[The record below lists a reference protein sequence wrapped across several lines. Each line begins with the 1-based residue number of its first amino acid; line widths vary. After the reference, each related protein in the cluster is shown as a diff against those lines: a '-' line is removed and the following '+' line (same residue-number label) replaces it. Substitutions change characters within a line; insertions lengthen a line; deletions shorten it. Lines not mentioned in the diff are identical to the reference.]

1 MRVLLDTN
9 AYVAFKR
16 GDPDVT
22 ARLRRSE
29 RVLLSAVVGELFYG
43 FRHGSRF
50 ERDRTDLHAFLDR
63 PFVML
68 LPVTLATADRFG
80 RVAAQLRTKGRPIPT
95 NDAGSRRMRWDR
107 VPSCSPSTGTSQ
119 PSTGWSG
126 HDWAS
131 PRDLRQTRR
140 RHSLLGADVL

>member
-1 MRVLLDTN
+1 
-9 AYVAFKR
+9 
-16 GDPDVT
+16 
-22 ARLRRSE
+22 
-29 RVLLSAVVGELFYG
+29 VLLSAVVGELFYG

-68 LPVTLATADRFG
+68 LPVTLATADGFG
-80 RVAAQLRTKGRPIPT
+80 GGVARLRRRGRRIPP
-95 NDAGSRRMRWDR
+95 NVAGARRSRWDR
-107 VPSCSPSTGTSQ
+107 GPSCSPSTGTSQ